1 MLHIHLYRARKRY
14 RDLVAAIAE
23 EAGRRLPDAGRIR
36 ELKALRDAAR
46 ERAAEI
52 ELEMTLAEGAPAWS
66 S

>member
-1 MLHIHLYRARKRY
+1 MLHIHLYRARRRY

-23 EAGRRLPDAGRIR
+23 EAGRRLPDAGRIS

-52 ELEMTLAEGAPAWS
+52 ELEMSLAEGAPA
-66 S
+66 